1 MGRTLACMIF
11 CFVTITT
18 NLYGQDNGI
27 IKGVVKDI
35 QGMVPLTGANV
46 YIKDSQTGSSTNNS
60 GEYEIGKIPA
70 GTYTIICSFMGY
82 SKVEKVVIIKSGE
95 VTILDFTLEQE
106 MLKTG
111 EIVVSREMLLGG
123 IGKIDGIPGSAYYIG
138 KTELSKF
145 GYDDIHRVL
154 SKIPGINIQEED
166 GYGLRPNIGM
176 RGTGVE
182 RSQKISL
189 MEDGVLIAP
198 APYSAP
204 AAYYF
209 PSVGRMEAIE
219 IRKGSSQIKYGPY
232 TTGGALNLISTRIP
246 FEFNGYLNITA
257 GENNEHGIH
266 AYAGDSYKNFGYLVE
281 TYQKKV
287 NGFKNLDGGGST
299 GFDKKDYMVKIR
311 FNSNPGAKY
320 YNSLTLKIGQTEEE
334 SNETY
339 LGLTEEDFAVTP
351 YRRYSA
357 SQLDVINANHEQFTA
372 TYFLKLSESFDI
384 SSIFYRNE
392 FSRNWYKLDRVAS
405 GIDGKKEK
413 INAILEN
420 PEFFSDEYNILT
432 GSAGS
437 ADNALD
443 VKANNRNYTSTGF
456 QTILGLE
463 SGSEETTLHQIEIGF
478 RYHKDEVDRFQWV
491 DTYSMDNGIMK
502 LNRAGVKG
510 TDSNRIGTAKSFA
523 TFLQYKYRRNKISVV
538 PGIRYENMNLARIDF
553 GKADPSRSGVNI
565 KSNLNKVDVWIPG
578 IGFDIELNPNIN
590 SFFGVHKGFSPPGSK
605 NGTNPEISINYEI
618 GTRFNFSNFQTSAV
632 LFFNDYEN
640 LLGSDLAG
648 AGGSGSGD
656 LINGGTA
663 DVSGLEFS
671 TSFDFS
677 RLFGRNRFSMPLEFN
692 YTYTKALFKNE
703 FQSDYNPWGAVKK
716 GDHLPYIPNN
726 QLSISF
732 SVIQLPGKAQA
743 KWNLN
748 VTGKY
753 SGKMRTVAG
762 QGPFNVSQ
770 STGSRFIADI
780 SAQYSLTN
788 DIKFMMT
795 VKNLTNRVYI
805 AARRPAGLRP
815 GLPRTF
821 KFGLITDF

>member
-1 MGRTLACMIF
+1 MLRAIVYVIF

-27 IKGVVKDI
+27 IKGVVKDL

-46 YIKDSQTGSSTNNS
+46 YIKDSQTGSSTNNF
-60 GEYEIGKIPA
+60 GEYEIGKLPA
-70 GTYTIICSFMGY
+70 GAYTIICSFIGY
-82 SKVEKVVIIKSGE
+82 AKVEKIVIIKPGG

-123 IGKIDGIPGSAYYIG
+123 TGKIDGIPGSAYYIG
-138 KTELSKF
+138 KMELSKF

-182 RSQKISL
+182 RSQKITL

-219 IRKGSSQIKYGPY
+219 VRKGSSQIKYGPY

-246 FEFNGYLNITA
+246 FEFNGHMNITA
-257 GENNEHGIH
+257 GENDEHGIH

-281 TYQKKV
+281 TYQKNV

-311 FNSNPGAKY
+311 LNSNPDAKY
-320 YNSLTLKIGQTEEE
+320 YNSLTLKIGQTDEE

-339 LGLTEEDFAVTP
+339 LGLTEKDFAVTP

-357 SQLDVINANHEQFTA
+357 SQLDVINANHEQFSA
-372 TYFLKLSESFDI
+372 THFLKLSESFDI

-405 GIDGKKEK
+405 GIDGGKIK
-413 INAILEN
+413 INAILN
-420 PEFFSDEYNILT
+420 DPEFYSEEYDILT
-432 GSAGS
+432 GAAGS

-463 SGSEETTLHQIEIGF
+463 AGSEKTTMHQIELGL
-478 RYHKDEVDRFQWV
+478 RYHEDEVDRFQWV
-491 DTYSMDNGIMK
+491 DIYSMDNGTMK
-502 LNRAGVKG
+502 LNQAGVKG
-510 TDSNRIGTAKSFA
+510 TDSNRIGSAKAFA
-523 TFLQYKYRRNKISVV
+523 AFLQYKYRRNNISII
-538 PGIRYENMNLARIDF
+538 PGIRYENIDLARIDF
-553 GKADPSRSGVNI
+553 GKTDPSRSGINI
-565 KSNLNKVDVWIPG
+565 KSNVNKIDVWIPG
-578 IGFDIELNPNIN
+578 IGFDIEINPNIN

-605 NGTNPEISINYEI
+605 NGTDPEISINYEI
-618 GTRFNFSNFQTSAV
+618 GTRFNFRNFQTSAV
-632 LFFNDYEN
+632 LFFNDYKN
-640 LLGSDLAG
+640 LLGSDLSG

-656 LINGGTA
+656 LINGGKV

-677 RLFGRNRFSMPLEFN
+677 RLFGRNRFSMPLELN
-692 YTYTKALFKNE
+692 YTYTKAQFQNE
-703 FQSDYNPWGAVKK
+703 FDSDYEPWGLVKK

-726 QLSISF
+726 QLSINF
-732 SVIQLPGKAQA
+732 SIIQP

-762 QGPFNVSQ
+762 QGPFNVRQ
-770 STGSRFIADI
+770 STDSRLITDI

-788 DIKFMMT
+788 NNKFIIT
-795 VKNLTNRVYI
+795 IKNLTNEVYI

-821 KFGLITDF
+821 KFGLISDF